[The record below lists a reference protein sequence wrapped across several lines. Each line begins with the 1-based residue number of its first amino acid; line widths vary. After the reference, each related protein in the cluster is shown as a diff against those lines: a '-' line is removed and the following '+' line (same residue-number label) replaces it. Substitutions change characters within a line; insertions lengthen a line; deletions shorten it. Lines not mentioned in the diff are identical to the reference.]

1 MVDSN
6 IYVKNELLH
15 QKFIILTLYVDNS
28 IIIGNDME
36 FLHAIKE
43 CLTTSFEMTYEGLIK
58 DVDECLG
65 MVVQR
70 NMDIK
75 SINISQNKH
84 LIRIFKKFNMNTW
97 L

>member
-1 MVDSN
+1 
-6 IYVKNELLH
+6 
-15 QKFIILTLYVDNS
+15 
-28 IIIGNDME
+28 ME

-84 LIRIFKKFNMNTW
+84 LIRILKKFNMNT
-97 L
+97 

>member
-15 QKFIILTLYVDNS
+15 QKFVILILYVDNS

-43 CLTTSFEMTYEGLIK
+43 CLTTSFEITYEGFIK
-58 DVDECLG
+58 DFDECLR

-84 LIRIFKKFNMNTW
+84 LMRILSKINMNI
-97 L
+97 

>member
-84 LIRIFKKFNMNTW
+84 LIRIFKKFNMNT
-97 L
+97 

>member
-15 QKFIILTLYVDNS
+15 KKFVILTLYVDNL

-43 CLTTSFEMTYEGLIK
+43 CLTTSFEMTSEGSIN

-70 NMDIK
+70 KMDIK

-84 LIRIFKKFNMNTW
+84 LIRIFFKFNMNT
-97 L
+97 

>member
-15 QKFIILTLYVDNS
+15 QEFVILTLYVDNS

-43 CLTTSFEMTYEGLIK
+43 CLTISLEMTYKGPIK
-58 DVDECLG
+58 DVDECLR

-70 NMDIK
+70 KWTLNP
-75 SINISQNKH
+75 
-84 LIRIFKKFNMNTW
+84 LIFFKTNT
-97 L
+97 